1 MVDLHSHVLPGVDD
15 GAPDLTVA
23 LEMLRRA
30 AADGIRVAVLTPH
43 LAPEDGPLQ
52 ESRHREVFAEL
63 TAAVSQAGIPVAL
76 HLGAEIGFRFGLVE
90 VARWPSGT
98 LAGRGYA
105 LVDLP
110 PGPLSPGLEQGFFE
124 LRAAGFRPILAHPER
139 SRALAGT
146 PERLARLRHLGVLLQ
161 VDAGSLTG
169 QFGERARRT
178 AEALVRRNWV
188 ELVASDAHD
197 LSRRVMELGPAAARL
212 QALAGVETTR
222 RLLVD
227 NPGRVVRGEPVEV
240 APGIPVRPGWR
251 DLLRRLLPGR
261 RGG

>member
-1 MVDLHSHVLPGVDD
+1 MVDLHAHVLPGVDD
-15 GAPDLTVA
+15 GAPDLEVA

-43 LAPEDGPLQ
+43 LAPEDGPVQ

-63 TAAVSQAGIPVAL
+63 TAAAAQAGIPMTL

-98 LAGRGYA
+98 LAGKGFA

-110 PGPLSPGLEQGFFE
+110 SGPLSPGLEQGFFE

-139 SRALAGT
+139 NRALASA
-146 PERLARLRHLGVLLQ
+146 PARLARLRHLGVLLQ

-169 QFGERARRT
+169 QLGERARRT
-178 AEALVRRNWV
+178 AEALVRRGWV
-188 ELVASDAHD
+188 ELVATDAHD
-197 LSRRVMELGPAAARL
+197 LGRRAMELGPAAARL
-212 QALAGVETTR
+212 QVLAGAEVAR
-222 RLLVD
+222 RLLVE
-227 NPGRVVRGEPVEV
+227 NPGRVVRGESVEPV
-240 APGIPVRPGWR
+240 PGDVPRRGWR

-261 RGG
+261 QGG